1 MSKVTIVDIAEKA
14 GVSTSTVS
22 RVINQRGYVRQELKD
37 KINRIISE
45 TGYLP
50 NQAARLLVQKRAG
63 TIGVIVHN
71 LHDPFFYDLIRGFE
85 KAAQEISYRV
95 IFASVL
101 GSDSQSKESYLQY
114 FSGGVVDAVV
124 IHGSYFSDK
133 ELLRCIS
140 PSSSLDLL
148 LIENDIQ
155 EMNCNKLLIDNEQG
169 AGAAVNYLISHG
181 HRQIAHICGNPNRK
195 VTIDRLNGYL
205 KAMRTRGLEVQDGY
219 LQHISSDYRM
229 GYERMR
235 DLLALPNRPTAVF
248 CSDDAIAS
256 YAVKA
261 ILDAGLRVPEDISIM
276 GFDFQKNLP
285 DSYRGPKLT
294 TVRQPLYQI
303 GYDSIRMLAE
313 QLNQGKYE
321 PQRIM
326 YETEI
331 VEQETVCTLWG

>member
-1 MSKVTIVDIAEKA
+1 MTITDIARLA
-14 GVSTSTVS
+14 GVSPATVS
-22 RVINQRGYVRQELKD
+22 RVINQKGYVRQELKD
-37 KINRIISE
+37 KINKVIAE

-50 NQAARLLVQKRAG
+50 NQAARLLAHKRAG

-85 KAAQEISYRV
+85 QAAQEISYKV
-95 IFASVL
+95 IFASIL
-101 GSDSQSKESYLQY
+101 GGDSQSKESYLQY

-148 LIENDIQ
+148 LIENDLQ
-155 EMNCNKLLIDNEQG
+155 EIPCNKLLIDNEHG
-169 AGAAVNYLISHG
+169 ASAAINYLISRG

-205 KAMRTRGLEVQDGY
+205 RTMRVRGLEVQDGY
-219 LQHISSDYRM
+219 LQHLSSDYRI
-229 GYERMR
+229 GYDRMR
-235 DLLALPNRPTAVF
+235 DLLALPSRPTAVF

-261 ILDAGLRVPEDISIM
+261 AMDAGLRVPEDISIM

-303 GYDSIRMLAE
+303 GYDSITMLAK
-313 QLNQGKYE
+313 QLNQASYE
-321 PQRIM
+321 PERIM

-331 VEQETVCTLWG
+331 IEQETVCDLNR

>member
-1 MSKVTIVDIAEKA
+1 MTITDIARLA
-14 GVSTSTVS
+14 GVSPATVS
-22 RVINQRGYVRQELKD
+22 RVINQKGYVRQELKD
-37 KINRIISE
+37 KINKVIAE

-50 NQAARLLVQKRAG
+50 NQAARLLAHKRAG

-85 KAAQEISYRV
+85 QAAQEISYKV
-95 IFASVL
+95 IFASIL
-101 GSDSQSKESYLQY
+101 GGDSQSKESYLQY

-148 LIENDIQ
+148 LIENDLQ
-155 EMNCNKLLIDNEQG
+155 EIPCNKLLIDNEHG
-169 AGAAVNYLISHG
+169 ASAAINYLISRG

-205 KAMRTRGLEVQDGY
+205 RTMRVRGLEVQDGY
-219 LQHISSDYRM
+219 LQHLSSDYRI
-229 GYERMR
+229 GYDRMR
-235 DLLALPNRPTAVF
+235 DLLALPSRPTAVF

-261 ILDAGLRVPEDISIM
+261 AMDAGLRVPEDISIM

-303 GYDSIRMLAE
+303 GYDSITMLAK
-313 QLNQGKYE
+313 QLNQASYE
-321 PQRIM
+321 PERIM

-331 VEQETVCTLWG
+331 IEQETVCDLKR